1 MSIMNRKMFN
11 RNARNKLNTMG
22 GVASF
27 QNGGSVF
34 PSSLFGQSQF
44 NKLLDQG
51 YRPKEIREL
60 QSGNRQFYIN
70 PRDTAADI
78 QSSPMSYLQKIAS
91 QAKNQGIGSL
101 SAIDQINLNM
111 AMGQFQGK
119 KSLPGLKR
127 SLQDSRVKPFID
139 ALTEGAG
146 AMGPGTLG
154 GITSALFAGD
164 PKDKDSFSGRLASA
178 RPNEEFLQSIG
189 LETLPTQQQLLGEE
203 EAFTGGDLPTEPK
216 TVTKKP
222 VIVGGPTQVGSI
234 DVSDPDA
241 LNFIARRD
249 EDKRVQELSKDG
261 RPVRFNEKTGEYE
274 IDPNF
279 VDPEDAEEERGVAG
293 ELTKKDVTMSPG
305 RMQAQFGTSVL
316 PRPKLAD
323 EPKAETKDKPKDKPK
338 VELGDPEEEKG
349 IAGELTK
356 KDIAT
361 QAEKSNQ
368 ADGIVKQTTENSEI
382 KTAIE
387 KGTGSPED
395 LKAEFLKLLPKYDD
409 DPSAQGLE
417 IAQMFFNIAA
427 GDSPDA
433 LTNIAEGLKKSV
445 PAFIKRKDKRKA
457 FERETELLAAK
468 YVIQRREADRNRG
481 FQKTDYYVTKD
492 FEGPDGQKYTKG
504 QPLKLN
510 DQAFSLLQKQG
521 LTGNLVSGTIYG
533 KMLDNATEVQ
543 KAKIK
548 NTAKGLDD
556 YYQKTPSTL
565 KVTENMEI
573 EVYYPTVEG
582 RNLGLKTRPAG
593 GVNAWKSV
601 TRGYMTDLNAI
612 AKQSNAIDEAIAII
626 KKGDALGVSG
636 LIGNLSEA
644 TKAVV
649 PKRIGEDVLGLNY
662 NELASGQKLENL
674 NRIMALQMS
683 RIILNEG
690 GKMISNQERQLVAK
704 ALGFKDATLE
714 GTGANTVL
722 NLGSYSNVFTSEDA
736 AIDAL
741 ERVQK
746 ILIGKA
752 KEQHEK
758 YAKLGDNF
766 GYSLTG
772 VEEAKKEA
780 KKTKEAPKTVTG
792 RFLTQ
797 RKDGKYVISVPE

>member
-1 MSIMNRKMFN
+1 MSVMNRKMFN
-11 RNARNKLNTMG
+11 RNARNKLNSMG

-70 PRDTAADI
+70 PRDTTADI
-78 QSSPMSYLQKIAS
+78 RSSPMSYLQKIAS

-111 AMGQFQGK
+111 AMGQFRGSK
-119 KSLPGLKR
+119 MLPGLKR
-127 SLQDSRVKPFID
+127 QIQDSEARPFVD
-139 ALTEGAG
+139 ALTEGFG

-164 PKDKDSFSGRLASA
+164 PKDKDLFSGRLASA

-203 EAFTGGDLPTEPK
+203 EAFTGGDLPTKPK
-216 TVTKKP
+216 PVFKKP
-222 VIVGGPTQVGSI
+222 AIVGGPTQVGSI

-249 EDKRVQELSKDG
+249 EDRRVQELSKDG
-261 RPVRFNEKTGEYE
+261 RPVRFNEETGEYE

-323 EPKAETKDKPKDKPK
+323 EPKPQPKDKPKDKPK
-338 VELGDPEEEKG
+338 VELGDPVEERG

-356 KDIAT
+356 KDIET

-521 LTGNLVSGTIYG
+521 LTGNLVSGTLYG
-533 KMLDNATEVQ
+533 KMLDNATEVE

-548 NTAKGLDD
+548 NAAKGLDD

-582 RNLGLKTRPAG
+582 RNLGFKTRPAG

-741 ERVQK
+741 EKVQR

-780 KKTKEAPKTVTG
+780 KKTKEAPKTLTG

>member
-1 MSIMNRKMFN
+1 M
-11 RNARNKLNTMG
+11 
-22 GVASF
+22 
-27 QNGGSVF
+27 
-34 PSSLFGQSQF
+34 
-44 NKLLDQG
+44 
-51 YRPKEIREL
+51 
-60 QSGNRQFYIN
+60 
-70 PRDTAADI
+70 
-78 QSSPMSYLQKIAS
+78 
-91 QAKNQGIGSL
+91 
-101 SAIDQINLNM
+101 
-111 AMGQFQGK
+111 
-119 KSLPGLKR
+119 
-127 SLQDSRVKPFID
+127 
-139 ALTEGAG
+139 
-146 AMGPGTLG
+146 
-154 GITSALFAGD
+154 
-164 PKDKDSFSGRLASA
+164 
-178 RPNEEFLQSIG
+178 
-189 LETLPTQQQLLGEE
+189 
-203 EAFTGGDLPTEPK
+203 
-216 TVTKKP
+216 
-222 VIVGGPTQVGSI
+222 
-234 DVSDPDA
+234 
-241 LNFIARRD
+241 
-249 EDKRVQELSKDG
+249 
-261 RPVRFNEKTGEYE
+261 
-274 IDPNF
+274 
-279 VDPEDAEEERGVAG
+279 
-293 ELTKKDVTMSPG
+293 
-305 RMQAQFGTSVL
+305 
-316 PRPKLAD
+316 
-323 EPKAETKDKPKDKPK
+323 
-338 VELGDPEEEKG
+338 
-349 IAGELTK
+349 
-356 KDIAT
+356 
-361 QAEKSNQ
+361 
-368 ADGIVKQTTENSEI
+368 
-382 KTAIE
+382 
-387 KGTGSPED
+387 
-395 LKAEFLKLLPKYDD
+395 
-409 DPSAQGLE
+409 
-417 IAQMFFNIAA
+417 
-427 GDSPDA
+427 
-433 LTNIAEGLKKSV
+433 
-445 PAFIKRKDKRKA
+445 
-457 FERETELLAAK
+457 LAAK

-521 LTGNLVSGTIYG
+521 LTGNLVSGTLYG
-533 KMLDNATEVQ
+533 KMLDNATEVE

-548 NTAKGLDD
+548 NAAKGLDD

-741 ERVQK
+741 EKVQR

>member
-1 MSIMNRKMFN
+1 MSFMNRKMFN
-11 RNARNKLNTMG
+11 RNARNKLNAMG
-22 GVASF
+22 GIASF
-27 QNGGSVF
+27 QTGGSIF

-60 QSGNRQFYIN
+60 QSGSRQFYIN

-178 RPNEEFLQSIG
+178 RPNKEFLQSIG

-203 EAFTGGDLPTEPK
+203 EAFTGGDLPNVKSPM
-216 TVTKKP
+216 TKP
-222 VIVGGPTQVGSI
+222 PIAGGPTRQDPTLVDPTDPAVINRIQSGI
-234 DVSDPDA
+234 DV
-241 LNFIARRD
+241 RD
-249 EDKRVQELSKDG
+249 MSKSLQEG
-261 RPVRFNEKTGEYE
+261 QGVRFNEKTGKYE
-274 IDPNF
+274 PDPNF
-279 VDPEDAEEERGVAG
+279 ISPDAAEDEAAISG
-293 ELTKKDVTMSPG
+293 EMSAAMSPG

-323 EPKAETKDKPKDKPK
+323 EPKPQPKDKPKDKPK
-338 VELGDPEEEKG
+338 VELGDPEEERG

-368 ADGIVKQTTENSEI
+368 ADGIVKQDTPNAEI

-521 LTGNLVSGTIYG
+521 LTGNLVSGTLYG
-533 KMLDNATEVQ
+533 KMLDNAAKVE
-543 KAKIK
+543 KEKIK
-548 NTAKGLDD
+548 NVKSLDD
-556 YYQKTPSTL
+556 LYSSSSKT
-565 KVTENMEI
+565 KKIGQNIEI
-573 EVYYPTVEG
+573 EVFYPTVSG
-582 RNLGLKTRPAG
+582 TSAGLKARPAG
-593 GVNAWKSV
+593 GVDAWKSV
-601 TRGYMTDLNAI
+601 TRGYINDVNAI
-612 AKQSNAIDEAIAII
+612 GVANNSLDSAIKLVTE
-626 KKGDALGVSG
+626 KGALGTEG
-636 LIGNLSEA
+636 LMGRITDA
-644 TKAVV
+644 TKGVV
-649 PKRIGEDVLGLNY
+649 PESIGKRMGLDYNKLSAGGE
-662 NELASGQKLENL
+662 LENL
-674 NRIMALQMS
+674 QRVMALQMA

-690 GKMISNQERQLVAK
+690 GKMISNLERLQVAR
-704 ALGFKDATLE
+704 ALGYTDAALQ
-714 GTGANTVL
+714 GTGPGAQL
-722 NLGSYSNVFTSEDA
+722 ILGSYSNVFTSKEA
-736 AIDAL
+736 AKNSL
-741 ERVQK
+741 QQVQN
-746 ILIGKA
+746 ILKQRA
-752 KEQHEK
+752 RQTHSEYQE
-758 YAKLGDNF
+758 AADLF
-766 GYSLTG
+766 GYKLTG
-772 VEEAKKEA
+772 VDDKPKKGE
-780 KKTKEAPKTVTG
+780 KPTTITGKTLVL
-792 RFLTQ
+792 R
-797 RKDGKYVISVPE
+797 DGKYYYE

>member
-1 MSIMNRKMFN
+1 MSFMNRKMFN
-11 RNARNKLNTMG
+11 RNARNKLNSMG

-27 QNGGSVF
+27 QTGGSVF

-78 QSSPMSYLQKIAS
+78 KSSPMSYLQKIAS

-111 AMGQFQGK
+111 AMGQFRGSK
-119 KSLPGLKR
+119 MLPGLKR
-127 SLQDSRVKPFID
+127 QIQDSEARPFVD
-139 ALTEGAG
+139 ALTEGFG

-203 EAFTGGDLPTEPK
+203 EAFTGGDLPNVKSPM
-216 TVTKKP
+216 TKP
-222 VIVGGPTQVGSI
+222 PIAGGPTRQDPTLVDPTDPAVIDRIQSGI
-234 DVSDPDA
+234 DV
-241 LNFIARRD
+241 RD
-249 EDKRVQELSKDG
+249 MSKNLQEG
-261 RPVRFNEKTGEYE
+261 QGVRFNEKTGKYE
-274 IDPNF
+274 PDPNF
-279 VDPEDAEEERGVAG
+279 ISPDAAEDEAAISG
-293 ELTKKDVTMSPG
+293 EMSAAMSPG

-323 EPKAETKDKPKDKPK
+323 EPKPQPKDKPK
-338 VELGDPEEEKG
+338 VELGDPEEERG

-368 ADGIVKQTTENSEI
+368 ADGIVKQDTPNAEI

-521 LTGNLVSGTIYG
+521 LTGNLVSGTLYG
-533 KMLDNATEVQ
+533 KMLDNAAKVE
-543 KAKIK
+543 KEKIK
-548 NTAKGLDD
+548 NAKGLDD
-556 YYQKTPSTL
+556 YYSSSSKT
-565 KVTENMEI
+565 KKIGQNIEI
-573 EVYYPTVEG
+573 EVFYPTVTG
-582 RNLGLKTRPAG
+582 STQFGFKARPAG
-593 GVNAWKSV
+593 GIDQWKSV
-601 TRGYMTDLNAI
+601 TRGYINDVNAI
-612 AKQSNAIDEAIAII
+612 GVANNSLDSAIKLVTE
-626 KKGDALGVSG
+626 KGALGTEG
-636 LIGNLSEA
+636 LMGRITDA
-644 TKAVV
+644 TKGVV
-649 PKRIGEDVLGLNY
+649 PESIGKRMGLDYNKLSAGGE
-662 NELASGQKLENL
+662 LENL
-674 NRIMALQMS
+674 QRVMALQMA

-690 GKMISNQERQLVAK
+690 GKMISNLERLQVAR
-704 ALGFKDATLE
+704 ALGYTDAALQ
-714 GTGANTVL
+714 GTGPGAQL
-722 NLGSYSNVFTSEDA
+722 ILGSYSNVFTSKEA
-736 AIDAL
+736 AKNSL
-741 ERVQK
+741 QQVQN
-746 ILIGKA
+746 ILKQRA
-752 KEQHEK
+752 RQTHSEYQE
-758 YAKLGDNF
+758 AADLF
-766 GYSLTG
+766 GYKLTG
-772 VEEAKKEA
+772 VDDKPKKGE
-780 KKTKEAPKTVTG
+780 KQKTITGKTLVL
-792 RFLTQ
+792 R
-797 RKDGKYVISVPE
+797 DGKYYYE

>member
-1 MSIMNRKMFN
+1 MSFMNRKMFN
-11 RNARNKLNTMG
+11 RNARNKLNAMG
-22 GVASF
+22 GIASF
-27 QNGGSVF
+27 QTGGSIF

-60 QSGNRQFYIN
+60 QSGSRQFYIN

-178 RPNEEFLQSIG
+178 RPNKEFLQSIG

-203 EAFTGGDLPTEPK
+203 EAFTGGDLPNVKSPM
-216 TVTKKP
+216 TKP
-222 VIVGGPTQVGSI
+222 PIAGGPTRQDPTLVDPTDPAVINRIQSGI
-234 DVSDPDA
+234 DV
-241 LNFIARRD
+241 RD
-249 EDKRVQELSKDG
+249 MSKSLQEG
-261 RPVRFNEKTGEYE
+261 QGVRFNEKTGKYE
-274 IDPNF
+274 PDPNF
-279 VDPEDAEEERGVAG
+279 ISPDAAEDEAAISG
-293 ELTKKDVTMSPG
+293 EMSAAMSPG

-323 EPKAETKDKPKDKPK
+323 EPKPQPKDKPKDKPK
-338 VELGDPEEEKG
+338 VELGDPEEERG

-368 ADGIVKQTTENSEI
+368 ADGIVKQDTPNAEI

-521 LTGNLVSGTIYG
+521 LTGNLVSGTLYG
-533 KMLDNATEVQ
+533 KMLDNAAKVE
-543 KAKIK
+543 KEKIK
-548 NTAKGLDD
+548 NVKSLDD
-556 YYQKTPSTL
+556 LYSSSSKT
-565 KVTENMEI
+565 KKIGQNIEI
-573 EVYYPTVEG
+573 EVFYPTVSG
-582 RNLGLKTRPAG
+582 TSAGLKARPAG
-593 GVNAWKSV
+593 GVDAWKSV
-601 TRGYMTDLNAI
+601 TRGYINDVNAI
-612 AKQSNAIDEAIAII
+612 GVANNSLDSAIKLVTE
-626 KKGDALGVSG
+626 KGALGTEG
-636 LIGNLSEA
+636 LMGRITDA
-644 TKAVV
+644 TKGVV
-649 PKRIGEDVLGLNY
+649 PESIGKRMGLDYNKLSAGGE
-662 NELASGQKLENL
+662 LENL
-674 NRIMALQMS
+674 QRVMALQMA

-690 GKMISNQERQLVAK
+690 GKMISNLERLQVAR
-704 ALGFKDATLE
+704 ALGYTDAALQ
-714 GTGANTVL
+714 GTGPGAQL
-722 NLGSYSNVFTSEDA
+722 ILGSYSNVFTSKEA
-736 AIDAL
+736 AKNSL
-741 ERVQK
+741 QQVQN
-746 ILIGKA
+746 ILKQRA
-752 KEQHEK
+752 RQTHSEYQE
-758 YAKLGDNF
+758 AADLF
-766 GYSLTG
+766 GYKLTG
-772 VEEAKKEA
+772 VDDKPKKG
-780 KKTKEAPKTVTG
+780 KKQKTITG
-792 RFLTQ
+792 KTLVLR
-797 RKDGKYVISVPE
+797 DGKYYYE

>member
-1 MSIMNRKMFN
+1 MSVMNRKMFN
-11 RNARNKLNTMG
+11 RNARNKLNSMG
-22 GVASF
+22 GVTSF
-27 QNGGSVF
+27 QNGGSIL

-70 PRDTAADI
+70 PRDTTADI
-78 QSSPMSYLQKIAS
+78 RSSPMSYLQKIAS

-111 AMGQFQGK
+111 AMGQFRGSK
-119 KSLPGLKR
+119 MLPGLKR
-127 SLQDSRVKPFID
+127 QIQDSEARPFVD
-139 ALTEGAG
+139 ALTEGFG

-203 EAFTGGDLPTEPK
+203 EAFTGGDLPTKPK
-216 TVTKKP
+216 PVFKKP
-222 VIVGGPTQVGSI
+222 AIVGGPTQVGSI

-249 EDKRVQELSKDG
+249 EDRRVQELSKDG
-261 RPVRFNEKTGEYE
+261 RPVRFNEETGEYE

-323 EPKAETKDKPKDKPK
+323 EPKPQPKDKPK
-338 VELGDPEEEKG
+338 VELGDPEEERG

-521 LTGNLVSGTIYG
+521 LTGNLVSGTLYG
-533 KMLDNATEVQ
+533 KMLDNAAKVE
-543 KAKIK
+543 KEKIK
-548 NTAKGLDD
+548 NAKGLDD
-556 YYQKTPSTL
+556 YYSSSSKT
-565 KVTENMEI
+565 KKIGQNIEI
-573 EVYYPTVEG
+573 EVFYPTVTG
-582 RNLGLKTRPAG
+582 STQFGFKARPAG
-593 GVNAWKSV
+593 GINQWKSV
-601 TRGYMTDLNAI
+601 TRGYINDVNAI
-612 AKQSNAIDEAIAII
+612 GVANNSLDSAIKLVTE
-626 KKGDALGVSG
+626 KGALGTEG
-636 LIGNLSEA
+636 LMGRITDA
-644 TKAVV
+644 TKGVV
-649 PKRIGEDVLGLNY
+649 PESIGKRMGLDYNKLSAGGE
-662 NELASGQKLENL
+662 LENL
-674 NRIMALQMS
+674 QRVMALQMA

-690 GKMISNQERQLVAK
+690 GKMISNLERLQVAR
-704 ALGFKDATLE
+704 ALGYTDAALQ
-714 GTGANTVL
+714 GTGPGAQL
-722 NLGSYSNVFTSEDA
+722 ILGSYSNVFTSKEA
-736 AIDAL
+736 AKNSL
-741 ERVQK
+741 QQVQN
-746 ILIGKA
+746 ILKQRA
-752 KEQHEK
+752 RQTHSEYQE
-758 YAKLGDNF
+758 AADLF
-766 GYSLTG
+766 GYKLTG
-772 VEEAKKEA
+772 VDDKPKKGE
-780 KKTKEAPKTVTG
+780 KQKTITGKTLVL
-792 RFLTQ
+792 R
-797 RKDGKYVISVPE
+797 DGKYYYE